1 MSNITR
7 DEGIDALRTARQ
19 GIEDMLA
26 NAARMLHQNHHT
38 IQAMEIRI
46 AELENEV
53 LIQKSY
59 ASEYHADCAVKDA
72 CITQLEAM
80 HTAAVQQAHDA
91 LDEADSL
98 KAENKQL
105 RAVMADRA
113 RNVTR
118 LASAGFRHLAADRT
132 AIAMQLLAP
141 LARGVHD
148 AYKYDGDIKTHARP
162 RSSDD
167 ATDIRVVGRAGL
179 YPYA

>member
-1 MSNITR
+1 MSNFSR
-7 DEGIDALRTARQ
+7 DEGINALRTARQ

-38 IQAMEIRI
+38 IQAMETRI

-72 CITQLEAM
+72 CITRFEAM

-91 LDEADSL
+91 LDEVDRL
-98 KAENKQL
+98 KAENEQM
-105 RAVMADRA
+105 RAVIADRG
-113 RNVTR
+113 RNVCR
-118 LASAGFRHLAADRT
+118 LASAAGRHLAAGRN
-132 AIAMQLLAP
+132 AIAMQLIAP

-148 AYKYDGDIKTHARP
+148 AYKYDGAAGNSREARP
-162 RSSDD
+162 VDH
-167 ATDIRVVGRAGL
+167 TQTVKCGQT
-179 YPYA
+179 PYLFD